1 MTQHLR
7 KSIQIT
13 EKRRV
18 SRFGPRLL
26 GSLTSLS
33 TTKLIMRKKHSM
45 HASYYPLCLNKVPC
59 VANPDLNLSL
69 RFIG

>member
-1 MTQHLR
+1 MMQHLR

-13 EKRRV
+13 EKMRV
-18 SRFGPRLL
+18 SRLGLRLL
-26 GSLTSLS
+26 GSWTSLS

-59 VANPDLNLSL
+59 VASPDLNMSS
-69 RFIG
+69 RFIE